1 MSIAIITHKECL
13 EHDTGDKHPE
23 NRIRLEKVQEAL
35 NNSAKRSVFDFYESP
50 LASDENILLCHS
62 ESYLDKVKNIIPSQ
76 GTVNLDEDTI
86 LSSGSLNA
94 ARRSAGGAVK
104 AVDLVLSDNSTYK
117 VAFAAGRPPGHHALR
132 DSSMGFCVFNNVAIA
147 ATHAIEHY
155 GLKRVAVLDFDVHH
169 GNGTQEI
176 LEHNGNDTLF
186 ISFQESDIWPYN
198 KDENTVKTDRVLN
211 YPMPTMAPTELYYA
225 AFNDEII
232 PALEKFKPELILI
245 SAGFD
250 AHKDDPPADA
260 LFNDA
265 PGRQLLVEKDFDWM
279 TMRLLDIAA
288 KHANG
293 HLVSVMEGG
302 YNPDVLA
309 RSVLSHVETLHDYSA
324 ELSSCAKKVA

>member
-1 MSIAIITHKECL
+1 MSIAIITHKDCL
-13 EHDTGDKHPE
+13 EHNTGDKHPE

-35 NNSAKRSVFDFYESP
+35 NNSAKVSAFDFYESP

-62 ESYLDKVKNIIPSQ
+62 ESYLTKVKNIIPSE

-104 AVDLVLSDNSTYK
+104 AVDLVMASDNAYK

-198 KDENTVKTDRVLN
+198 KDENTVKTERVLN
-211 YPMPTMAPTELYYA
+211 YPMQTLAPTELYYE
-225 AFNDEII
+225 AFNNEIL

-250 AHKDDPPADA
+250 AHRDDPPADA

-265 PGRQLLVEKDFDWM
+265 PGRQLLLEQDFDWM

-293 HLVSVMEGG
+293 RLVSVMEGG
-302 YNPDVLA
+302 YNADVLA
-309 RSVLSHVETLHDYSA
+309 RSVQSHVETLLDYSA
-324 ELSSCAKKVA
+324 TLSGHGKKVA